1 MWMADLSRIYKVKVQ
16 HWVRQKWVYDGLELL
31 KKNNKNHAFDRAIQ
45 YAKENFWFLNFIPT
59 IFYLLQTLLS

>member
-16 HWVRQKWVYDGLELL
+16 HWVRQKWVYEGLELL

-45 YAKENFWFLNFIPT
+45 YAKENF
-59 IFYLLQTLLS
+59 